1 MHAYLI
7 MAHNDFY
14 ILETLIRMINDER
27 NDIYIHIDQKVKN
40 FDFDYYRRIATKS
53 KVFYI
58 KRRNIQWGSFN
69 MIKTELELYKSAMQ
83 NGNYEYYHLISG
95 SDLPLKSQDEIHD
108 FFSKNEGY
116 EFIDI
121 MRKEALS
128 KLSDSRIDRFKYY
141 HLFNNIGINKRGIGR
156 ANNIL
161 LKIQK
166 NISIDRYKNAYEY
179 GFGSQWASLTKN
191 AVKLILEKEEWI
203 NKTYR
208 FTHCCDEIYK
218 QTVLC
223 QNKNLKIYQG
233 EIHNAQYIIWDAGDS
248 SRHPHVIT
256 SDDYEALKK
265 SECVFARKFDS
276 NVDKAIID
284 RLQKELC

>member
-179 GFGSQWASLTKN
+179 GFGSQWASLTEN
-191 AVKLILEKEEWI
+191 AVKLILEKEGWI
-203 NKTYR
+203 CKTYR

-223 QNKNLKIYQG
+223 QNKNLKIYQV

-256 SDDYEALKK
+256 SDDYESLKK

-276 NVDKAIID
+276 NADKAIID
-284 RLQKELC
+284 KLQKELC